1 MGYALQAGVELQTI
15 TCGGCCMTFAVPDVL
30 MRRYRQEGIT
40 LKCPNP
46 ACPWGGMVSRASENT
61 KLKEE
66 LEATK
71 RRLEFERLGRQA
83 AEGAAEKERRKVRKL
98 ERRAKGGAC
107 PCCNRS
113 FVALARHMKT
123 KHPDFA
129 REALNA

>member
-1 MGYALQAGVELQTI
+1 MGYALQVGLELQTI
-15 TCGGCCMTFAVPDVL
+15 TCGGCCMTFAVPGPL
-30 MRRYRQEGIT
+30 MRRYREEGIT

-46 ACPWGGMVSRASENT
+46 ACPWGGMVTGKTENA
-61 KLKEE
+61 KLAEE
-66 LEATK
+66 LAATK
-71 RRLEFERLGRQA
+71 RRLEFEKLQRQT
-83 AEGAAEKERRKVRKL
+83 AEGEAEKARRKVNKL

-129 REALNA
+129 VAAKA